1 MNFTQSFEEFSAGL
15 QPVDLALYAGV
26 GVILWVLFKD
36 KLSPIQKMVI
46 DFVEDMKTSWGSAP
60 KPPVTTPAQVPVSTT
75 SPYPVGP
82 IPAVTPDRIP
92 NVIPSLTVPS
102 VNPLVRPQPEKEKDV
117 FFELVTS
124 WKKTRDLA
132 AQAKCGK
139 AVEAVDAI
147 FPYLSPTVCDKDGD
161 NNNAE

>member
-15 QPVDLALYAGV
+15 KPVDLALYAGI
-26 GVILWVLFKD
+26 GVVLWVLFKD
-36 KLSPIQKMVI
+36 KLSPIQKMVL
-46 DFVEDMKTSWGSAP
+46 DFIEDMKNSWVSPEKVAPTPTST
-60 KPPVTTPAQVPVSTT
+60 VQ
-75 SPYPVGP
+75 PYPANPFPVVP
-82 IPAVTPDRIP
+82 SPTVP

-102 VNPLVRPQPEKEKDV
+102 SSPLVRPQPEKQKDV

-132 AQAKCGK
+132 AEAKCNK

-147 FPYLSPTVCDKDGD
+147 FPYLSPTVCQKDGD

>member
-15 QPVDLALYAGV
+15 QPIDLALYAGV

-36 KLSPIQKMVI
+36 KLSPVQKMI
-46 DFVEDMKTSWGSAP
+46 MDFVEDMKTSWGSSTKPQAP
-60 KPPVTTPAQVPVSTT
+60 TPVPVPTV

-82 IPAVTPDRIP
+82 IPAVAPDRIP

-102 VNPLVRPQPEKEKDV
+102 VNPLVRPQKQEDV
-117 FFELVTS
+117 FFELITS

-132 AQAKCGK
+132 AEVKCSK

-147 FPYLSPTVCDKDGD
+147 FPYLSPTVCEKDGD